1 MAKICSNADLQK
13 AKRDEQTAINELK
26 DAILGVHGDVTDSYI
41 DEKRQTVI
49 TAMRRRENLVESCV
63 NNIYKQNELQDGQA
77 LAQTTSDQ
85 VNEVVEQQRERA
97 VREFDKLLASR
108 NNKKRQMEI
117 NTYYSKQ
124 YNAYIE
130 IFQRLFIGCIPLL
143 ILGILNVNEV
153 IDDTTHFRVSL
164 LIIVVTFFSVA
175 WKVNDLYWRNN
186 LIFDTYDW
194 VYDENK
200 GTTKIDEN
208 RKNFNAKK
216 GLNVVGDDLMR
227 GAHSNACKGVECCG
241 PNTTWNA
248 NLKKCIV
255 T

>member
-1 MAKICSNADLQK
+1 MSKICSNADLQK

-63 NNIYKQNELQDGQA
+63 NNIYKQTELQDGQV

-108 NNKKRQMEI
+108 NNKKRMMEI

-124 YNAYIE
+124 YNAYID
-130 IFQRLFIGCIPLL
+130 IFKRLFMGCIPLL
-143 ILGILNVNEV
+143 ILGILNSNEV
-153 IDDTTHFRVSL
+153 IDDTTHFRFSL
-164 LIIVVTFFSVA
+164 LVIVITFFTVA

-186 LIFDTYDW
+186 LVFDTYDW
-194 VYDENK
+194 VYDDGSTQSK
-200 GTTKIDEN
+200 LDYN

-216 GLNVVGDDLMR
+216 GLNIIGEDLMG
-227 GAHSNACKGVECCG
+227 GALSSTCKGIKCCG
-241 PNTTWNA
+241 PDTTWNDS
-248 NLKKCIV
+248 LKKCVV